1 MSKEELIRNLL
12 NLIDINE
19 EQQGE
24 YEKKHGEFNAKW
36 GDEHSIYSEL
46 ADWSKGKAVAYR
58 QAIELIEEL
67 A

>member
-1 MSKEELIRNLL
+1 MSKEELIRNLSDLIVL
-12 NLIDINE
+12 NE
-19 EQQGE
+19 SQQGE
-24 YEKKHGEFNAKW
+24 YEEKHGEFSAKW

-46 ADWSKGKAVAYR
+46 ADWSKGKIVAYR